1 MRTSEPL
8 VDEAVATGFDGLTPS
23 QTVGPFLALGLA
35 GRGSE
40 LAVPAG
46 VDNAIT
52 ISGLIIDGT
61 GAPVPD
67 GMVETWQADP
77 QGRFDHPD
85 DPRGPVQRR
94 PGWRLFGRCL
104 TGADGSWSV
113 TTLRPGPVPGPDGSM
128 QAPHLT
134 VSVFARGLLDRLV
147 TRIYLPEDAD
157 RSGPGSHDTDPVL
170 MAVPGGRR
178 SALLARPHGAG
189 YRFDIRLQG
198 SDETVFFEV

>member
-1 MRTSEPL
+1 MRTSEPQAG
-8 VDEAVATGFDGLTPS
+8 EATGTGGLTPS

-52 ISGLIIDGT
+52 IGGLMIDGT

-77 QGRFDHPD
+77 RGRFDHPD
-85 DPRGPVQRR
+85 DPRGRVPRR
-94 PGWRLFGRCL
+94 PGWSLFARSL

-113 TTLRPGPVPGPDGSM
+113 ITWRPGPVPGPDGST
-128 QAPHLT
+128 QAPHL
-134 VSVFARGLLDRLV
+134 VLSVFARGLLDRLV
-147 TRIYLPEDAD
+147 TRIYLPEDAE
-157 RSGPGSHDTDPVL
+157 RTGPGGHGADPVL
-170 MAVPGGRR
+170 TAVPGPRR
-178 SALLARPHGAG
+178 SALVARPDAAG